1 MDWLFKLIAAVMISG
16 LLIVSLEKPAPTNA
30 LVLSIAVTVMI
41 VMVSLRF
48 LEPVL
53 SFLRKLE
60 TVCGISAVSVGIMMK
75 CLLVSVVIRLGC
87 AFCKDAGQ
95 PGMASA
101 LELCGTIAAVWIA
114 VPLFEAF
121 LTMLEGMI

>member
-1 MDWLFKLIAAVMISG
+1 MEWLLKLLAIVMVSG
-16 LLIVSLEKPAPTNA
+16 LLVAALEKSAPTNA

-41 VMVSLRF
+41 ALVSLRF

-53 SFLRKLE
+53 SFLYKLE
-60 TVCGISAVSVGIMMK
+60 AVCSISAVYFGTMMK
-75 CLLVSVVIRLGC
+75 CLLVSVVTRLGC

-114 VPLFEAF
+114 IPLFEA
-121 LTMLEGMI
+121 LLSMLEGMI